1 MERALHSLLT
11 PKENEMVIRLSE
23 PFPLP
28 SDHGGDVSI
37 AISNM
42 WLMKY
47 GMMLEPVTNRYKKKG
62 GLLYNLLQDLDS
74 RLVIKVVLTMCD
86 GGIANHFIAYDGT
99 TLHDVPHSI
108 KPHRDDRRKKRNC
121 LATFKKLYP
130 TEKYSAF
137 QVTNV
142 FKLHTN

>member
-1 MERALHSLLT
+1 MMERALHSLLT

-86 GGIANHFIAYDGT
+86 GGIANHFIAYDGLPSMMFPIVSSHIAMT
-99 TLHDVPHSI
+99 GERKATVLPPSRSYTQQRSI
-108 KPHRDDRRKKRNC
+108 LPSK
-121 LATFKKLYP
+121 
-130 TEKYSAF
+130 
-137 QVTNV
+137 
-142 FKLHTN
+142 

>member
-1 MERALHSLLT
+1 
-11 PKENEMVIRLSE
+11 
-23 PFPLP
+23 
-28 SDHGGDVSI
+28 
-37 AISNM
+37 
-42 WLMKY
+42 MKY

-108 KPHRDDRRKKRNC
+108 KPHRDDRRKKNKNLQLFRSTRQRHRASSTC
-121 LATFKKLYP
+121 
-130 TEKYSAF
+130 
-137 QVTNV
+137 QV
-142 FKLHTN
+142 HTPHGLI